1 VLYTLLLR
9 IQLSMF
15 NVSMVLRFLSIG
27 PKLQQEWAISGWSGG
42 RFTTVLAE
50 SVGLAGLSFAEVLP
64 SEKMV

>member
-1 VLYTLLLR
+1 
-9 IQLSMF
+9 MF

-27 PKLQQEWAISGWSGG
+27 PTLQQERAISGWSGG

-50 SVGLAGLSFAEVLP
+50 SVGLAGLSVAEVLP